1 MLTRLKEL
9 IYKIPVLRSM
19 KVYIFLLMLIM
30 GILPSIFMR
39 IGILQSYEERAVDL
53 RTSDTQTQFKI
64 RKPSSEQ
71 QLSSGH
77 LLRSDQC
84 GAGTDVQS
92 V

>member
-53 RTSDTQTQFKI
+53 RTSDTQ
-64 RKPSSEQ
+64 
-71 QLSSGH
+71 
-77 LLRSDQC
+77 
-84 GAGTDVQS
+84 
-92 V
+92 

>member
-53 RTSDTQTQFKI
+53 
-64 RKPSSEQ
+64 
-71 QLSSGH
+71 
-77 LLRSDQC
+77 QC